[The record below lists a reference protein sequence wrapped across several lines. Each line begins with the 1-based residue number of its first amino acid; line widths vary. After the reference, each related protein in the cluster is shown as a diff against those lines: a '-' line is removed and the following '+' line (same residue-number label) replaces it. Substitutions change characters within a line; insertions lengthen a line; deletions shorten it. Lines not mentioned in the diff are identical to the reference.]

1 MLIPKFKLGQKVYA
15 VRRTITEF
23 NDYKYEISYNEAT
36 IGKVETHEYAPK
48 YEYKSVV
55 EYMLEE
61 SGVGSGQVWK
71 EERLFATE
79 DEAKEF
85 CNKYVPYDYY
95 DTKAI
100 LKDLEKEN
108 LQDD

>member
-1 MLIPKFKLGQKVYA
+1 MLVPKFKIGQKVYA
-15 VRRTITEF
+15 VRKISDC
-23 NDYKYEISYNEAT
+23 DYKYEIFCYKAT
-36 IGKVETHEYAPK
+36 IGKVEIHQFAPK
-48 YEYKSVV
+48 YGYKSVV

-61 SGVGSGQVWK
+61 TGVGSGQVWK

-79 DEAKEF
+79 EEAKEF

-100 LKDLEKEN
+100 LRT
-108 LQDD
+108 